1 MLVRV
6 DNEDGVKVVDFFR
19 ELANVSKARIMDL
32 NSSSNAEELAVD
44 EVWGHP

>member
-6 DNEDGVKVVDFFR
+6 DNKDGVKVVDFFR
-19 ELANVSKARIMDL
+19 ELANVSQARITDF
-32 NSSSNAEELAVD
+32 NSSWVAEELAVD